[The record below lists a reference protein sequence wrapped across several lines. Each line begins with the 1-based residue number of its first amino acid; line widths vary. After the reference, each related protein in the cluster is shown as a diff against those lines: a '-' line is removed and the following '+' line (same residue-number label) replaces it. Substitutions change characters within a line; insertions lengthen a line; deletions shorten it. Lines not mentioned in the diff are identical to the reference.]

1 MVQTVWWGHCDLR
14 SCVESIFNKSG
25 ILERISQKNNNWKLK
40 PIDMD
45 LQWFGCSFF
54 VYFEG
59 LFSEHGLP
67 SALRKVLGFFSLLV
81 GLDQL
86 SFLFWEH

>member
-1 MVQTVWWGHCDLR
+1 MKTYRHGFTMVWVQ
-14 SCVESIFNKSG
+14 
-25 ILERISQKNNNWKLK
+25 
-40 PIDMD
+40 
-45 LQWFGCSFF
+45 FF